1 MIPYR
6 HTAVDDVTGTPVSE
20 LTVRT
25 GFGDN
30 VCLTITVA
38 DPDVP
43 RVHHWLTPVAL
54 EALAKVLAQEV
65 ANNRVQRPVIPMH
78 P

>member
-1 MIPYR
+1 MRFR

-20 LTVRT
+20 LAVRSIDT
-25 GFGDN
+25 LGVN
-30 VCLTITVA
+30 VTITVA

-43 RVHHWLTPVAL
+43 RVHHWLTPVAVAEL
-54 EALAKVLAQEV
+54 VKALQAT
-65 ANNRVQRPVIPMH
+65 QRPVIPMR